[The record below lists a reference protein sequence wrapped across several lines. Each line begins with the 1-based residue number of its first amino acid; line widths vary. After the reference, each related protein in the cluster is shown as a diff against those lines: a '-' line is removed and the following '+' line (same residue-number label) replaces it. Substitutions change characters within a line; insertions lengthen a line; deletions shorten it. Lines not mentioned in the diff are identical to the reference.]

1 LTEVCHFANNLGIM
15 QIECGVWIIVIIF
28 WKKEKKNCNL
38 FWFYFSKSSYF
49 DFWKYFWPKS
59 S

>member
-28 WKKEKKNCNL
+28 WKKEPNFQNCV
-38 FWFYFSKSSYF
+38 
-49 DFWKYFWPKS
+49 
-59 S
+59 